1 MDTSALSE
9 EERQCIERQIEQL
22 IVEHRDLDEII
33 HQMAQTV
40 YADQLLLKRLKKRK
54 LRLKD
59 RIEKLKSQLLPNILA

>member
-1 MDTSALSE
+1 MDTSAHNE

>member
-9 EERQCIERQIEQL
+9 EERQSIERQIEQL
-22 IVEHRDLDEII
+22 MVEHRDLDGII

-40 YADQLLLKRLKKRK
+40 YVDQLLLKRLKKRK

-59 RIEKLKSQLLPNILA
+59 RIEKLKSQLLPDILA